1 MLETAFTRLVGCRI
15 PLQQAGMGHVAT
27 PELAA
32 AVANAG
38 GLGMVVPVPDTAGM
52 LDRLATR
59 TTGTFGI
66 NFLMPFVDVAA
77 VEAAA
82 SRARVVEFFYGE
94 PSPDLV
100 GRVHR
105 GGALA
110 AWQVGSADEAE
121 AATDAGCDF
130 IVAQGVEAGGHVRG
144 ELGLLVLLDQVLGR
158 VDVPVVASGGIGT
171 ARAMAAALAAGA
183 SGVRVGTRFVASAES
198 GAHPDYVDALVEADA
213 TDTVLTTTFSTGWPD
228 APHRVL
234 RSCIAA
240 AEAFEGEVVGEIR
253 SGDSGFAI
261 PRFAPP
267 PPDRE
272 TTGAIEAM
280 PLYAGQS
287 VGSVRGVLP
296 AAVIVAELADGAEQL
311 LRLWPT

>member
-1 MLETAFTRLVGCRI
+1 
-15 PLQQAGMGHVAT
+15 
-27 PELAA
+27 
-32 AVANAG
+32 
-38 GLGMVVPVPDTAGM
+38 
-52 LDRLATR
+52 
-59 TTGTFGI
+59 
-66 NFLMPFVDVAA
+66 
-77 VEAAA
+77 
-82 SRARVVEFFYGE
+82 
-94 PSPDLV
+94 V